1 MVQFYFSK
9 KDKGKNILITCI
21 PRKDNHLVDLLSKL
35 ASSNPVDL
43 LMDVW
48 VKVLKKPSVDEELM
62 VIPINI
68 EET

>member
-1 MVQFYFSK
+1 MVQLYFSK
-9 KDKGKNILITCI
+9 KDRGKNILITCI

-43 LMDVW
+43 LIDVW
-48 VKVLKKPSVDEELM
+48 VEVLQKPSMGEELII
-62 VIPINI
+62 VPINI

>member
-48 VKVLKKPSVDEELM
+48 VKVLKKPSMDEELM